1 MPNQLNS
8 RQAAKIDDCT
18 EDQLYDLL
26 ASLDVNVEKY
36 VEKSASIV
44 VLREKYRKMLRR
56 QLRDFKFGDACMNP
70 TWQELK

>member
-1 MPNQLNS
+1 MHYRLNS

-26 ASLDVNVEKY
+26 ASLDVNIEKY
-36 VEKSASIV
+36 MEKSASII

-56 QLRDFKFGDACMNP
+56 QLRDFRFGDACMSP
-70 TWQELK
+70 IWQELK